1 VALGSFRHD
10 LRCSLD
16 TTMRH
21 PLPPIAESAGELKD
35 LLTQERHPAKRSR
48 LHALYLLA
56 SEQARTRQ
64 EVAALLGVDRNTVG
78 RWLTAYAQ
86 GGVPALLTVYVPAGK
101 RKPLTPDQLQTL
113 QQALAQPTGVAS
125 FGAIRPW
132 ISDTFGVQISYNA
145 MRNLVRYTLGAKLK
159 GPRPAQQK
167 KG

>member
-1 VALGSFRHD
+1 VALVSFRHD

-21 PLPPIAESAGELKD
+21 PLPPIAEAADELKAR
-35 LLTQERHPAKRSR
+35 LTQERHPAKRAR

-56 SEQARTRQ
+56 SQQAHTRQ

-78 RWLTAYAQ
+78 RWLTAYTQ
-86 GGVPALLTVYVPAGK
+86 GGLPTLLAVYVPAGK

-113 QQALAQPTGVAS
+113 QQALAQPAGFAS
-125 FGAIRPW
+125 FGTIQQW
-132 ISDTFGVQISYNA
+132 IAATFGVQLSYNA
-145 MRNLVRYTLGAKLK
+145 TRKLVRYKLGAKLK
-159 GPRPAQQK
+159 VPRPSHQK